1 MNDKAANKQ
10 ATKNITS
17 LRSTLEWLRAEGLLI
32 ETEKEVNPDLEI
44 TGLQKHFD
52 GSYPM
57 LFNNVKG
64 YPHARA
70 ITNLFADM
78 RVVDRMF
85 GFSDPTQRTR
95 ALARALNK
103 PLPPVVVEGKDAP
116 VQEHVI
122 TKDLD
127 VNKWIMNI
135 RH

>member
-1 MNDKAANKQ
+1 MKPASSSAVKPD
-10 ATKNITS
+10 ITS
-17 LRSTLEWLRAEGLLI
+17 LRSAVEWLRSEGLLV
-32 ETEKEVNPDLEI
+32 ETDKPVSGDLEL

-52 GSYPM
+52 GSCPM

-95 ALARALNK
+95 ALAKALNR
-103 PLPPVVVEGKDAP
+103 PLPPVVVDG
-116 VQEHVI
+116 
-122 TKDLD
+122 
-127 VNKWIMNI
+127 
-135 RH
+135 